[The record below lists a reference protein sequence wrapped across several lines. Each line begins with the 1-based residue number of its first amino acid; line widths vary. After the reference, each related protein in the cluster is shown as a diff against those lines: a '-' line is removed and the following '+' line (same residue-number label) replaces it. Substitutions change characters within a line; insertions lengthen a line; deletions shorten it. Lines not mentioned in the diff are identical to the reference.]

1 MGQGKS
7 TRKIQ
12 VRSRFDQ
19 DKIQHLTQAE
29 LMKQLSQAAYK
40 RARDSIKTQARPLD
54 RALFEYRFEQAS
66 AESVLAELAH
76 FQNDDGGFGHGL
88 EPDVRTPTSSALA
101 TSIGLRILKELGC
114 PADHP
119 MVRRA
124 IEFLLATFDASAQ
137 VWRVVPA
144 DANEF
149 PHAPWWHDEGGSLAH
164 TFDGFCIIPRAELV
178 SMLHHYAALVPPQWL
193 ADVTESTI
201 TCIETIEKL
210 GTGGG
215 DDLHYAITLAETTE
229 LPERLKA
236 RLAARIRSVTPGV
249 VALDPQQWDSYC
261 ITPLKL
267 ASSPGSLVAD
277 LLEDILP
284 VNLDYQIEHQTD
296 TGTWEPTWN
305 WGKFYPGAWEQ
316 AKQEWCG
323 SLTLD
328 TLTTLR
334 AFDRI

>member
-1 MGQGKS
+1 MKHL
-7 TRKIQ
+7 
-12 VRSRFDQ
+12 SR
-19 DKIQHLTQAE
+19 
-29 LMKQLSQAAYK
+29 AAFE
-40 RARDSIKTQARPLD
+40 RARQFLRTQARLLD
-54 RALFEYRFEQAS
+54 RALFEHRFERAP
-66 AESVLAELAH
+66 AENVLRELAY
-76 FQNDDGGFGHGL
+76 FQNDDGGFGHAL
-88 EPDVRTPTSSALA
+88 EPDMRAPTSSALA
-101 TSIGLRILKELGC
+101 TGIGLRLLSELDC
-114 PADHP
+114 TADHP
-119 MVRRA
+119 MVQRV
-124 IEFLLATFDASAQ
+124 LKYLMATFDASTK
-137 VWRVVPA
+137 VWRVIPA
-144 DANEF
+144 DASQF
-149 PHAPWWHDEGGSLAH
+149 PHAPWWHDEAGSLAH

-215 DDLHYAITLAETTE
+215 DDLHYAITLAETAE
-229 LPERLKA
+229 LPKRFKT
-236 RLAARIRSVTPGV
+236 RLAARIRSVIPGV
-249 VALDPQQWDSYC
+249 VACDPQKWNSYC

-267 ASSPGSLVAD
+267 VSSPRSLVAD

-305 WGKFYPGAWEQ
+305 WGKFYPDAWEQ
-316 AKQEWCG
+316 AKQEWRG